1 MEPARGRTNLLWTL
15 MLYSPYALGSPSGPQ
30 AQHAA
35 PSTESCRFWMI
46 KADFIRAYSDKKLP
60 FFQEMRSKHPG
71 ALVEVTIT
79 YAEVVSGTHVDKIL
93 SISHRWMTPEE
104 PDPDGEQL
112 KAIKTF
118 LKSDKG
124 REIELIWIDGGSMP
138 QDQPKGSR
146 SAPDTADFKMML
158 SQVRLHLTAAA
169 RASRVKLT
177 RPRP

>member
-1 MEPARGRTNLLWTL
+1 MAG
-15 MLYSPYALGSPSGPQ
+15 
-30 AQHAA
+30 
-35 PSTESCRFWMI
+35 
-46 KADFIRAYSDKKLP
+46 ADPLP
-60 FFQEMRSKHPG
+60 FFQEIRSKHPD

-79 YAEVVSGTHVDKIL
+79 YAEVVSGTHVEKVL
-93 SISHRWMTPEE
+93 SISHRWMTPQA

-146 SAPDTADFKMML
+146 SAADTADFKAML
-158 SQVRLHLTAAA
+158 SQVR
-169 RASRVKLT
+169 
-177 RPRP
+177 PRLIRHGFA